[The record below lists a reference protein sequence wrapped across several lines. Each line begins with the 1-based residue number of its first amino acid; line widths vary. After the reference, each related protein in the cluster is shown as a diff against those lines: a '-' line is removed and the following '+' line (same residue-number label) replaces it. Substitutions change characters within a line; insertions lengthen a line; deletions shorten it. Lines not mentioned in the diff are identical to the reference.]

1 MVKHNFTGLHL
12 VVEVVAEVFIVS
24 WLPSWNP
31 WYFLSCWSSVEE
43 IEEREKV
50 AYRRG
55 MPKGGSIVQVQT
67 NRCKKAE
74 TKETR

>member
-1 MVKHNFTGLHL
+1 MRGKHNFMGLHL

-43 IEEREKV
+43 IEVMEK
-50 AYRRG
+50 A
-55 MPKGGSIVQVQT
+55 
-67 NRCKKAE
+67 A
-74 TKETR
+74 